1 VVWNRDKRKSLEK
14 RKDMNKIAKTAAAAT
29 FTLALIAGV
38 GTTASAQGKKPVC
51 PTNKVVQATTET
63 QYTALNNSYEQYT
76 ETVET
81 VYNEAVTDANTA
93 VVVEIADEKAAL
105 DKAKRAAA
113 AAKSALK
120 AAKAALET
128 DPTSAEKLAVV
139 VAAKA
144 EAKAAKAVVEAQRT
158 LLRAKKVADIKKAN
172 EIRKATENLKN
183 AKACKAPKPP
193 KGKKP
198 MKG

>member
-1 VVWNRDKRKSLEK
+1 
-14 RKDMNKIAKTAAAAT
+14 MNKIAKTAAAAT
-29 FTLALIAGV
+29 FTIALIAGV

-51 PTNKVVQATTET
+51 PTATVVQATTEA
-63 QYTALNNSYEQYT
+63 QYTALNNSYEQY
-76 ETVET
+76 TVET

-93 VVVEIADEKAAL
+93 VVVEVAGEKAAL
-105 DKAKRAAA
+105 EKAKVAAA